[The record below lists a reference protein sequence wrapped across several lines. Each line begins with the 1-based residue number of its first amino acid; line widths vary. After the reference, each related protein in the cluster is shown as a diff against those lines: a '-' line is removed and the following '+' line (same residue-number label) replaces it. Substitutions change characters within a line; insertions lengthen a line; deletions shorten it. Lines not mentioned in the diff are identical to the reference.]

1 MANSNLMNV
10 MQQVVDYQEEQDIER
25 EEEEQAIQQE
35 IEEQKYE
42 DGYQQQDYQYDD
54 NNYWEVKERN
64 YRKTIILILYNNI
77 CELVDLDIDAVA
89 KQIVRDEIEAS
100 QSLVY

>member
-10 MQQVVDYQEEQDIER
+10 IQQVVDYQEEQDIER
-25 EEEEQAIQQE
+25 EEEQAIQQE

-54 NNYWEVKERN
+54 NNY
-64 YRKTIILILYNNI
+64 
-77 CELVDLDIDAVA
+77 
-89 KQIVRDEIEAS
+89 
-100 QSLVY
+100 

>member
-35 IEEQKYE
+35 IEEQKY
-42 DGYQQQDYQYDD
+42 
-54 NNYWEVKERN
+54 
-64 YRKTIILILYNNI
+64 
-77 CELVDLDIDAVA
+77 
-89 KQIVRDEIEAS
+89 
-100 QSLVY
+100 

>member
-25 EEEEQAIQQE
+25 EEEEEQAIQQE

-54 NNYWEVKERN
+54 NNYWEVKVRN
-64 YRKTIILILYNNI
+64 YRKTIILIL
-77 CELVDLDIDAVA
+77 V
-89 KQIVRDEIEAS
+89 
-100 QSLVY
+100 